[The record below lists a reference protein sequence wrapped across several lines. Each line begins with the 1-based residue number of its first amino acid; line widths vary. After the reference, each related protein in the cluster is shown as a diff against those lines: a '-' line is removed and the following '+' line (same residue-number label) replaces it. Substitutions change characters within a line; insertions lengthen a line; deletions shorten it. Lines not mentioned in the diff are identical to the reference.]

1 MAEGDSISMNYLENV
16 NTTDLVEM
24 LGDAA
29 SLSEMLS
36 APFGSKSGRWQ
47 EGMMMDWSK
56 KHTQLLTLF
65 TMLFFLQMKENGSNV
80 AYMPMENRLKSV
92 KFALLKVFFY

>member
-56 KHTQLLTLF
+56 ETYPVVNIIH
-65 TMLFFLQMKENGSNV
+65 NV
-80 AYMPMENRLKSV
+80 IFSTNERKWE
-92 KFALLKVFFY
+92 